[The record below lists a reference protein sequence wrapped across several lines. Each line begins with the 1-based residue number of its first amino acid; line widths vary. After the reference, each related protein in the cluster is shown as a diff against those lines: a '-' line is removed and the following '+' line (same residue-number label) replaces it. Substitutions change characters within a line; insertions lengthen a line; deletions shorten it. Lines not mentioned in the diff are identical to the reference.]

1 MEFPGRR
8 AMTLVS
14 FLKFNCIKCGFVGNP
29 NLTKSG
35 KVLTALWLGILVA
48 GVFVW
53 PLLILWAVAT
63 VAAVLVF
70 EKICCCDSCDE
81 EEVGQMSE

>member
-1 MEFPGRR
+1 
-8 AMTLVS
+8 MTLVS
-14 FLKFNCIKCGFVGNP
+14 FSKFNCIKCRFVGNP
-29 NLTKSG
+29 NLTKSD

-63 VAAVLVF
+63 VSAVLVF
-70 EKICCCDSCDE
+70 EKICCCDSCGDKD
-81 EEVGQMSE
+81 VVQMPE